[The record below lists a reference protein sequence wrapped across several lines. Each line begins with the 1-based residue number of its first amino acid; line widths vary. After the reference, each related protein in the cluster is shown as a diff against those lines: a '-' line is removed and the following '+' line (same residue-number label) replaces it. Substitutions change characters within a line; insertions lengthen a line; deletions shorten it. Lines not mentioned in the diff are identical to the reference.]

1 MTNLSL
7 FVAESADMYPDS
19 IALRSND
26 FTTTYSELHVRLRQ
40 LSGYLA
46 QIGIQPGDRVG
57 VMLPNTLA
65 FALAYFGILHAGAI
79 VVPMNPLQSAREVEF
94 FLANTSAR
102 ALFAAPHNPAS
113 AAGARAAG
121 VRCIAI
127 DDATVVSLIDRCP
140 PRAHVLTPPLSTP
153 SAAQLAVPCAS
164 E

>member
-19 IALRSND
+19 IALRSTD

-65 FALAYFGILHAGAI
+65 FALAYYGILHAGAI

-94 FLANTSAR
+94 FLANTGAQ
-102 ALFAAPHNPAS
+102 ALLAAPDNPAS
-113 AAGARAAG
+113 TAGGGPPACAVWQSTTRRPSASSTGARRGLTRSAG
-121 VRCIAI
+121 R
-127 DDATVVSLIDRCP
+127 TTKP
-140 PRAHVLTPPLSTP
+140 PSSCTLRAR
-153 SAAQLAVPCAS
+153 Q
-164 E
+164 